1 MPTAFLVNLLDYTEE
16 LYLRKDQKLK
26 ITEETNNYFYIV
38 YDGYVN
44 LLQRDIV
51 INNLTESEF
60 LGEILIED
68 IAENDLVLHP
78 LVDTVFIRIFKEKLY
93 ELLSNDHEIALD
105 FLHYSSLGAGL
116 TIKDLGKTA

>member
-1 MPTAFLVNLLDYTEE
+1 MDYTEE

-44 LLQRDIV
+44 LLQKDIV
-51 INNLTESEF
+51 INNLTDSEF

-68 IAENDLVLHP
+68 ISENDIVIHP
-78 LVDTVFIRIFKEKLY
+78 LVDTVFIRIFKEKMY

-105 FLHYSSLGAGL
+105 FLHHSSLISGL
-116 TIKDLGKTA
+116 FQKEMNKTA

>member
-1 MPTAFLVNLLDYTEE
+1 MPTAFLVNLLDHTEE

-44 LLQRDIV
+44 LLQKNIV

-60 LGEILIED
+60 LGEVLIED

-78 LVDTVFIRIFKEKLY
+78 LVDTIFIRIFKEKLY

-105 FLHYSSLGAGL
+105 FLHYSSLNAGL
-116 TIKDLGKTA
+116 TLKDLGKTA